1 MTQETLN
8 FDCERN
14 GQAEKILAYLKAGN
28 RITPIESLELF
39 GCFRLGARIYD
50 LKRAGHKIESE
61 MIKVSSGKRVASYRL
76 VGEPK

>member
-8 FDCERN
+8 FDSDRH

-28 RITPIESLELF
+28 RITPLESLELF

-50 LKRAGHKIESE
+50 LKQAGYRIESE
-61 MIKVSSGKRVASYRL
+61 MVKVPSGKRVASYKL
-76 VGEPK
+76 VAQ